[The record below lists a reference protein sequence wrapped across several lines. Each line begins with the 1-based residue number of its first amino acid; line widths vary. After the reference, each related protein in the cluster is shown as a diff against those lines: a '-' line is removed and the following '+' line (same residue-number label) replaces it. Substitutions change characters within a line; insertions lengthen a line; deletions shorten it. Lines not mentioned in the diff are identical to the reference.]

1 MEAIFREILA
11 SPRAQHAVAVR
22 GEGAA
27 QVAQNGAEAKA
38 VEHRVQTDGPRGTTN
53 NTKTDRQTTMKAT
66 ETEEGSATVVAEWVH
81 EIEMLRMLDDMMHAR
96 HGPRDGHRRRRHR
109 AGDGHRHGLRH
120 RHSLL
125 PGPAHGGRRGRGTMR
140 RDGRRRVQLSASL
153 LNGSLPSAHGF
164 GYAAGHRTD
173 LTGVGSPNKLCVF
186 HIMNPSSRAART
198 RDGYDVGIRVITI
211 HNEVATGV
219 NSLFSNNHVLPM
231 LSEFQFEDIIFGIFP
246 VVGFELRDLYGYW
259 AQNSAG
265 DIVEA
270 LAFIHK
276 LNIAH
281 RDAFKDN
288 FLIQYHAES
297 LKTMSIL
304 PSRPRVFL
312 IDFEVAIEFPPECP
326 VEEQVVTGI
335 PAGGSFRNDGY
346 TRPHA
351 PEYISGK
358 PYSPFKL
365 DIWQMASSLTDV
377 RSTIPGIGKVL
388 DEMYSTNPDERPH
401 AQEAL
406 DRIRSVVNSLP
417 PQSLLIAPW
426 MEDDWLAEM
435 EAEEPQLQELKK
447 D

>member
-1 MEAIFREILA
+1 MPSSI
-11 SPRAQHAVAVR
+11 
-22 GEGAA
+22 
-27 QVAQNGAEAKA
+27 
-38 VEHRVQTDGPRGTTN
+38 
-53 NTKTDRQTTMKAT
+53 
-66 ETEEGSATVVAEWVH
+66 
-81 EIEMLRMLDDMMHAR
+81 
-96 HGPRDGHRRRRHR
+96 
-109 AGDGHRHGLRH
+109 
-120 RHSLL
+120 
-125 PGPAHGGRRGRGTMR
+125 
-140 RDGRRRVQLSASL
+140 LSASITVTVMTAAML
-153 LNGSLPSAHGF
+153 ASYALWEIRSPRRKNVRLRQKLPKDLATWRHPSDAVAEHEQIWIDLDEVFLNAGFSLWRMNRLGSAVVAPPGYPFANGF

-173 LTGVGSPNKLCVF
+173 LEGLGSPRDLRVF

-198 RDGYDVGIRVITI
+198 RDGHDVGIRVITI
-211 HNEVATGV
+211 NNEGHDHLRILRKVATGL

-246 VVGFELRDLYGYW
+246 KVGAELRDLYGNW
-259 AQNSAG
+259 ARNSAG
-265 DIVEA
+265 DVVEVMMQMLEA

-288 FLIQYHAES
+288 FLIQWHPES
-297 LKTMSIL
+297 LKTMTIS

-312 IDFEVAIEFPPECP
+312 IDFEVAIDFPPECP

-335 PAGGSFRNDGY
+335 PTGGSFGDSDRY

-377 RSTIPGIGKVL
+377 RSTIPGIDKVL
-388 DEMYSTNPDERPH
+388 DDMYCTNPDERPH

-406 DRIRSVVNSLP
+406 DRIRSVVNSMS

-426 MEDDWLAEM
+426 MKNDFLAEM
-435 EAEEPQLQELKK
+435 EAEELQLQESNK